1 MLGFEMAYAPS
12 GNYYLATAQ
21 HVIDEEKR
29 GKLTEGGKKDGGIYI
44 SGSVDTNGSLT
55 IIDPRKEDGGVVIK
69 FPYNSTKPLNLK
81 QSKREILALDKNRSY
96 QVVGYASSEGTS
108 LYNKNLSNKR
118 ANRVARFARK
128 VGITVS
134 AINGLGESRCSRN
147 NPANYP
153 SCRKVEIIPK

>member
-1 MLGFEMAYAPS
+1 MLGFEMAYAPNGS
-12 GNYYLATAQ
+12 YYLATAQ

-55 IIDPRKEDGGVVIK
+55 IIDPRKEGDGIIIK
-69 FPYNSTKPLNLK
+69 FPYNSTKPLNVK
-81 QSKREILALDKNRSY
+81 QVKKEILALDKNRSY
-96 QVVGYASSEGTS
+96 QIVGYASSEGANA
-108 LYNKNLSNKR
+108 YNKNLSQKR
-118 ANRVARFARK
+118 ATRVARFARK

-134 AINGLGESRCSRN
+134 AINGLGESRCNRN

-153 SCRKVEIIPK
+153 SCRKVEIVPK